1 MGILKTIFSL
11 DRTARLQGALTTHIY
26 GKSNLKA
33 FLAHRCLKGSV
44 SRWTPLDVSGCIQF
58 KVLQRQFTLT
68 FALGGLDL
76 TRFDKAKAWAYSW
89 AIERGASNK
98 YAVSVGAYYAN
109 YRVFEG
115 QSQSLALSNAVA
127 MANYI
132 HSAGAK

>member
-1 MGILKTIFSL
+1 M
-11 DRTARLQGALTTHIY
+11 
-26 GKSNLKA
+26 
-33 FLAHRCLKGSV
+33 
-44 SRWTPLDVSGCIQF
+44 SGCIQF